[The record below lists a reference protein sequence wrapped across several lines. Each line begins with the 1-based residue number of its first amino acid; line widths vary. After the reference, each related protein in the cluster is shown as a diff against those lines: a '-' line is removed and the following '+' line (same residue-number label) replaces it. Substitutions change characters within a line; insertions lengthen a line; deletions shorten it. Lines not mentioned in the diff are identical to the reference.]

1 MAPEMRQDHSRF
13 MTLPSEFDL
22 HYMYQDGEGVAVE
35 NSYFNK
41 ISTCVLKNC
50 SVNYTPDGAVQTHK
64 DGSPVKITMSLTF
77 AETEM
82 ITKQKIQEGF

>member
-13 MTLPSEFDL
+13 MTLPSEFDI
-22 HYMYQDGEGVAVE
+22 HYMYQDGQGFAEE
-35 NSYFNK
+35 NSYYNK

-50 SVNYTPDGAVQTHK
+50 AVNYTPDGVQSHA

-77 AETEM
+77 AETEIIHKDM
-82 ITKQKIQEGF
+82 IKRGF